1 MKPTDTSHPQNFSKI
16 DPSGTD
22 PNRYASIP
30 SPNKGR
36 NGHSPESWLL
46 GLPVNVGKIERIAM
60 VAAGAYLL
68 YKSFSGPKKNMAQS
82 LAGGTMLMR
91 GVSGYC
97 PIYQAMDSSPKLGG
111 SNVNIRTSLEVNQP
125 AHTVYNAWR
134 KLENLPQF
142 MSHLSAVNERNKLR
156 SDWTAKGPGGIGS
169 ISWSAEIL
177 MDEPGKVL
185 SWHSLPGA
193 TIDNAGKVVF
203 TEIGQGRTRLDVT
216 ISYHAPLGVAG
227 ETAAK
232 LLNPLFEKMVKS
244 DIENFKT
251 FIENGTPKTTS

>member
-1 MKPTDTSHPQNFSKI
+1 MKATDDTLHQNFSKI

-30 SPNKGR
+30 SPKKGK
-36 NGHSPESWLL
+36 NGHSPQSWML
-46 GLPVNVGKIERIAM
+46 GLPVNVGKVERIAM

-68 YKSFSGPKKNMAQS
+68 YKSLSGPKKNVGQTI
-82 LAGGTMLMR
+82 AGGTMLMR

-97 PIYQAMDSSPKLGG
+97 PVYQAMESSPKLSG
-111 SNVNIRTSLEVNQP
+111 SNVNIRTSLEVDQP
-125 AHTVYNAWR
+125 PHTVYNAWR
-134 KLENLPQF
+134 KLENLPHF
-142 MSHLSAVNERNKLR
+142 MSHLDSVKEKDKLR

-169 ISWSAEIL
+169 VSWSAEVL
-177 MDEPGKVL
+177 MDEPGQVL

-203 TEIGQGRTRLDVT
+203 TEIGSGRTRLDVT

-244 DIENFKT
+244 DIQNFKT
-251 FIENGTPKTTS
+251 YIETGNVAAK

>member
-1 MKPTDTSHPQNFSKI
+1 MKATDDTLHRNFSKI

-30 SPNKGR
+30 SPKKGQ
-36 NGHSPESWLL
+36 NGHTAQSWLL

-60 VAAGAYLL
+60 VAAGTYLL
-68 YKSFSGPKKNMAQS
+68 YKSLSGPKKNVGQS
-82 LAGGTMLMR
+82 IAGGTMLMR
-91 GVSGYC
+91 GISGYC
-97 PIYQAMDSSPKLGG
+97 PVYQAMDSNPKLSG
-111 SNVNIRTSLEVNQP
+111 SNVNIRTSLEVNQS

-134 KLENLPQF
+134 KLENLPKF
-142 MSHLSAVNERNKLR
+142 MSHLASVNEKDKLR

-169 ISWSAEIL
+169 VSWTAEVL
-177 MDEPGKVL
+177 MDEPGQVL

-203 TEIGQGRTRLDVT
+203 TEVGPGRTRLDVT

-244 DIENFKT
+244 DIENFKSY
-251 FIENGTPKTTS
+251 IETGSVNSK